1 MLRLVIDGELSPAR
15 NMATD
20 EVLGRS
26 MLVRG
31 EEAFA
36 RFYRWSP
43 PTLSFGFF
51 QPVERLIDPAVAA
64 IAGIGLVRR
73 SSGGKMVFH
82 ADEITFSIG
91 MPLRL
96 LRGDA
101 PGSSDFLTC
110 FRAAMQ
116 PLVDALIAAGV
127 PARFSADH
135 EVEAGRSD
143 RIHCYA
149 AAAGHS
155 VYAGAKKLVGAAGIV
170 KGEILTVHGSL
181 PITRTPLPKT
191 LFLGPARS
199 AALPDI
205 AVLSD
210 FIGAD
215 EIRMLPGRIAGRVA
229 ERFNLVAAESEYK
242 PVESREIEILSRE
255 KYARLDW
262 KSLPPATWE
271 DPLASADS
279 EGATDS

>member
-1 MLRLVIDGELSPAR
+1 
-15 NMATD
+15 MACD

-26 MLVRG
+26 MLIRG
-31 EEAFA
+31 GAAFA

-51 QPVERLIDPAVAA
+51 QPVERLIDPAAA
-64 IAGIGLVRR
+64 ATAGIGLVRR

-82 ADEITFSIG
+82 ADEITFAIG

-110 FRAAMQ
+110 FRAVMQ
-116 PLVDALIAAGV
+116 PLVDALSAAGV

-135 EVEAGRSD
+135 EIESGRSD

-155 VYAGAKKLVGAAGIV
+155 VYAGPKKLVGAAGIV

-181 PITRTPLPKT
+181 PITRTPLPGT

-199 AALPDI
+199 AVLPDI
-205 AVLSD
+205 AVLTD
-210 FIGAD
+210 FIGAE
-215 EIRMLPGRIAGRVA
+215 EIGMLPGQIAGCLA
-229 ERFNLVAAESEYK
+229 ERFNLVTAESEYE

-262 KSLPPATWE
+262 KSLPSATWE
-271 DPLASADS
+271 ESLASADLQD
-279 EGATDS
+279 AHA

>member
-1 MLRLVIDGELSPAR
+1 
-15 NMATD
+15 MACD

-26 MLVRG
+26 MLIRG
-31 EEAFA
+31 GAAFA

-51 QPVERLIDPAVAA
+51 QPIERLIDPAVAA
-64 IAGIGLVRR
+64 AAGIGLVRR

-101 PGSSDFLTC
+101 PGTDFLSC
-110 FRAAMQ
+110 FRAVMQ
-116 PLVDALIAAGV
+116 PLVDALVTAGV

-135 EVEAGRSD
+135 EVESGRSD

-181 PITRTPLPKT
+181 PITRTPLPGT
-191 LFLGPARS
+191 LFLGTARS

-215 EIRMLPGRIAGRVA
+215 GIGTLPDRVAGQLA
-229 ERFNLVAAESEYK
+229 ERFDLMAAGSEYE
-242 PVESREIEILSRE
+242 PVESREIDILSRE
-255 KYARLDW
+255 KYTRLDW

-271 DPLASADS
+271 VPLSSA
-279 EGATDS
+279 ER